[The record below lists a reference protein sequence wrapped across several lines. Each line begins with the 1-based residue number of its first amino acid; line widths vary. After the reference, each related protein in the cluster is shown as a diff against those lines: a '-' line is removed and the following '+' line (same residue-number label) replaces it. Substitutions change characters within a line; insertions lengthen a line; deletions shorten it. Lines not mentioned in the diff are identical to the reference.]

1 MFRSSPAD
9 VIKCCLRRCLQQRL
23 FELREARLGLHEGG
37 RHGGGGVARTPP
49 PQPRPRPAPAPE
61 LVPRPRRGCPVLAPL
76 RLPALLVPAGEPMSP
91 LLQPRRVRR
100 DPGEQLVRLVRS
112 ADTEVLLLP
121 VLAAHQRQAGQQDRL
136 EKKKKYFNSFK
147 NICINTKQIMI
158 VRWTLRGQS
167 AARCSVTV

>member
-9 VIKCCLRRCLQQRL
+9 VIKCCLGRCLQQRL

-37 RHGGGGVARTPP
+37 RHGGGGVAWTPP
-49 PQPRPRPAPAPE
+49 SQPRPRSAPAPE
-61 LVPRPRRGCPVLAPL
+61 LVPRPRPRYPLLAAL
-76 RLPALLVPAGEPMSP
+76 CRPALLVTAGEAMCP

-100 DPGEQLVRLVRS
+100 DPGEQLVRLVRC

-121 VLAAHQRQAGQQDRL
+121 VLTAHQRQAGQQDRL

-147 NICINTKQIMI
+147 KYLYQHETDYDCQVDT
-158 VRWTLRGQS
+158 RGQS

>member
-9 VIKCCLRRCLQQRL
+9 VIKCCLSRCLQQRL

-49 PQPRPRPAPAPE
+49 PQPRPRSAPAPE
-61 LVPRPRRGCPVLAPL
+61 LVPRPRSRPRPRYHLLA
-76 RLPALLVPAGEPMSP
+76 ALLVTAGEAMSS

-100 DPGEQLVRLVRS
+100 DPGEQLVRLVRC
-112 ADTEVLLLP
+112 ADPEVLLLP
-121 VLAAHQRQAGQQDRL
+121 VLTAHQRQAGQQDRL

-147 NICINTKQIMI
+147 KYLYQHETDYDCQVDT
-158 VRWTLRGQS
+158 RGQS